1 MKGWKSVRDAV
12 KIDRLARIPKLGART
27 FVWVDD
33 IAVTKGEY
41 KHDVAYGSLAEDRIT
56 EIGTVISGKHAGLTS
71 KEEITLFDGTGVVCQ
86 DLAVTSDSVELS
98 LKTGDA
104 IEIESW
110 SSKVF
115 YWSS

>member
-27 FVWVDD
+27 IVWVDD
-33 IAVTKGEY
+33 IAVTKGEC
-41 KHDVAYGSLAEDRIT
+41 KHDVSYGSLAEDRIT

-71 KEEITLFDGTGVVCQ
+71 TEEITLFDGTGVVCQ
-86 DLAVTSDSVELS
+86 NLAVASDAVELA

-104 IEIESW
+104 IEIKSL

>member
-1 MKGWKSVRDAV
+1 MKGWESVRDAV

-27 FVWVDD
+27 IVWVDD
-33 IAVTKGEY
+33 IAFTKGKC
-41 KHDVAYGSLAEDRIT
+41 KHAVTDGSLAEDRIT
-56 EIGTVISGKHAGLTS
+56 EIGAVISGKHAGLTS
-71 KEEITLFDGTGVVCQ
+71 TEEITLFDWTGVVCQ
-86 DLAVTSDSVELS
+86 DLAVASDAVELA

-104 IEIESW
+104 VEIVSW